1 MISAMVLTHN
11 EDWLLERM
19 LKSIADYVDEI
30 IVIDD
35 MSTNPRTLEICR
47 QYGARIIREPLNGD
61 FSKQRNLAMQEAQ
74 GDWILKADPDEVF
87 PEETMKEVRALCPS
101 LGEEVSCVSLLLYQV
116 IYGKKLGI
124 AGVEHTRRLFRKGRV
139 RFVGAVHPK
148 IEIDGKEQFLPL
160 EILHY
165 PVQSIRQFI
174 DKINLYTDLL
184 LKNNYFAEYSLSEL
198 KKELLFFPLKIFWK
212 NYIKKKGYRDGIE
225 GLLWIFLSDILNRE
239 MLLLK
244 EIEQRLKKRPQED
257 RL

>member
-1 MISAMVLTHN
+1 MNLSAMVLTHN

-30 IVIDD
+30 VVIDD

-47 QYGARIIREPLNGD
+47 KYGAKIIREPLNGD
-61 FSKQRNLAMQEAQ
+61 FSKQRNLAMQESR

-87 PEETMKEVRALCPS
+87 PEETMKQIQALCS
-101 LGEEVSCVSLLLYQV
+101 GLEEEVACVSFLLYQV
-116 IYGKKLGI
+116 IYGKKLGT
-124 AGVEHTRRLFRKGRV
+124 AGVEHTRRLFRRGRV
-139 RFVGAVHPK
+139 RFVGTVHPK
-148 IEIDGKEQFLPL
+148 FEIDGQERFFPLP
-160 EILHY
+160 ILHY
-165 PVQSIRQFI
+165 PLQSIRQFI
-174 DKINLYTDLL
+174 EKLNLYTDLL
-184 LKNNYFAEYSLSEL
+184 LKRDYFAEYSLSKL

-244 EIEQRLKKRPQED
+244 EIEQRLKKGSQE
-257 RL
+257 